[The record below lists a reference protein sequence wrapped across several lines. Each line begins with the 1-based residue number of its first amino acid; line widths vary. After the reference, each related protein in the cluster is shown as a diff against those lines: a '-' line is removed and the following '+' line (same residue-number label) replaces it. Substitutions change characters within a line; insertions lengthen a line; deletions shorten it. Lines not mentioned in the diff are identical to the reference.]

1 MNTAK
6 FLSHSR
12 GSFTALRFL
21 AVAALAIMPFT
32 FDDGFVPLKM
42 FIGSIVCAGIWLG
55 SLLMAWRSRNQ
66 VWFVVSFL
74 VMMVVPRVF
83 GVLSQ
88 DVTVSMSYQW
98 LLYVLI
104 FTGLPLLV
112 SPTHMRGIARLN
124 QTKEGTEQGGDGD
137 AEEAV

>member
-21 AVAALAIMPFT
+21 AAAALAILPFT
-32 FDDGFVPLKM
+32 FGDGVIPTKM
-42 FIGSIVCAGIWLG
+42 FIGSIVCAAVWLA

-74 VMMVVPRVF
+74 VFMVVPRVF
-83 GVLSQ
+83 GVLSP
-88 DVTVSMSYQW
+88 DVTDSQSYQW
-98 LLYVLI
+98 LFYVLI
-104 FTGLPLLV
+104 LTGLPLLV
-112 SPTHMRGIARLN
+112 SPTRMTRIARLN
-124 QTKEGTEQGGDGD
+124 QTNEDTEQDGTSNGG
-137 AEEAV
+137 